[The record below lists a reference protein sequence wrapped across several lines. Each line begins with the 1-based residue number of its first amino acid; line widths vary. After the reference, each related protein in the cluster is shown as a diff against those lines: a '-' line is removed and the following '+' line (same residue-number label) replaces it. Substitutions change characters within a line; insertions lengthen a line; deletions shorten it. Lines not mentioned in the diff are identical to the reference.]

1 MMQRMTKEQMWILP
15 KANIIQKGPHLSAV
29 KCGFFVGADD
39 FDSICIFAPGENY
52 GVAAVEPA
60 ASDSPLDC
68 RIWMGSSP
76 VTFC

>member
-39 FDSICIFAPGENY
+39 FDSICIFARAKIE
-52 GVAAVEPA
+52 VALRRAVA
-60 ASDSPLDC
+60 RNSPLDC
-68 RIWMGSSP
+68 CI
-76 VTFC
+76 